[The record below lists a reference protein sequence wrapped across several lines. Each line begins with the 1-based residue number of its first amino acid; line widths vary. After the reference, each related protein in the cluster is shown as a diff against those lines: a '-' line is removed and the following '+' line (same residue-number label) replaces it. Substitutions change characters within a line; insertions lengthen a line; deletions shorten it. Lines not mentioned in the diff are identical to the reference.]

1 MNTAPATPTQ
11 TATPSLTT
19 VAAAAA
25 VLGGPPFKQFIC
37 HACGYIYDEA
47 EGDPDSGLAAGTR
60 FEDIPDDWACPLCGV
75 TKTDFSAY
83 EAPSIDALRASG
95 SGCVV
100 VAPRGGSAG
109 VVIVG
114 GGRAGWQMAEALR
127 AQDAALPITL
137 VSACAADVYDKPLLS
152 VAVARGLDPAGLV
165 KESGAQAAARLGVRL
180 LSQTHAVRICAD
192 TRTLRT
198 TRGNLHYDQLVL
210 AHGAQAAL
218 PPALPPAYVWRVN
231 HLGAYQKLR
240 AALGDAQASGP
251 KDVLIVGAG
260 LIGSELANDLA
271 LADHRITL
279 LDTQAEPL
287 ARWQSEHAGAQ
298 LLGAWKDLPIRFIGG
313 VQVASVERSAH
324 RSEGRSNGLD
334 EVRYCVTT
342 TDGQTFVADQVVA
355 ATGLATPSRLAQ
367 SAGLEWD
374 QGIAVQA
381 ATLRTSNDRIHA
393 LGDCITVQGQAS
405 RYIEPIGRQVKTIVA
420 DICGCE
426 PVPYEV
432 RPAVVRVKT
441 SSLPLTLH

>member
-1 MNTAPATPTQ
+1 MNTAPATPTPNATV
-11 TATPSLTT
+11 TA

-25 VLGGPPFKQFIC
+25 MLGGPPFKQFIC
-37 HACGYIYDEA
+37 NACGYIYDEA

-83 EAPSIDALRASG
+83 AAPSIDALRASG
-95 SGCVV
+95 SGAAV
-100 VAPRGGSAG
+100 VASRGGSAG

-152 VAVARGLDPAGLV
+152 IAVARGLDPAGLV

-180 LSQTHAVRICAD
+180 LPQTHAVRICAD

-198 TRGNLHYDQLVL
+198 TRGNLQYDQLVL

-218 PPALPPAYVWRVN
+218 PPALPAACVWRVN

-240 AALGDAQASGP
+240 AALGNGEASGP

-271 LADHRITL
+271 LAGHRITL
-279 LDTQAEPL
+279 LDTQGEPL
-287 ARWQSEHAGAQ
+287 ARWQSDHAGPQ

-313 VQVASVERSAH
+313 VQVVGVERSD
-324 RSEGRSNGLD
+324 GRD

-342 TDGQTFVADQVVA
+342 TDGQTFVVNQVVA

-367 SAGLEWD
+367 SAGLDWN

-381 ATLRTSNDRIHA
+381 DTLRTSNARIHA

-405 RYIEPIGRQVKTIVA
+405 RYIEPIARQVKTIVA
-420 DICGCE
+420 DICGGE

-441 SSLPLTLH
+441 TSLPLTLH